1 MKIDAEFKEALADL
15 SSKEKDK
22 LILRLI
28 KHDQALI
35 DRLYFELL
43 DCMSVEERRIEM
55 EAKIAQLTSSY
66 SQRYYSP
73 GYLFMEMRDLSG
85 LINEHVKIT
94 KDKFGD
100 VALNIQMLC
109 QMLEKNESN
118 LIDESFEKAYTFNI
132 YVIVRTY
139 KILVQITKL
148 HEDLQ
153 YDLKVALECL
163 GEQIG
168 RQDNLMKLA
177 IRNALDIN
185 WLLRFEIPT
194 NITDKVKELKQLGF
208 LK

>member
-43 DCMSVEERRIEM
+43 DCMSVEERRSEM
-55 EAKIAQLTSSY
+55 EDKITQLTSSY

-85 LINEHVKIT
+85 GITEHVKIT

-100 VALNIQMLC
+100 VALNIQLLC

-139 KILVQITKL
+139 KILGQITKL